1 MDESRIEANQL
12 VGLVAQK
19 TAVEHWL
26 EVVAPDEP
34 HRLQRRL
41 EWDELELP
49 EFECWLQA
57 SPSDVEIP
65 ASCWQAGLD
74 ICRKTLQAK
83 WQLPL
88 LPYSPQIQR
97 PFQDIWWPLRLEMEG
112 WLIDEFQLSNKIESS
127 VFSMLS
133 DSLIDRLCHVTES
146 ALWSQFRLGRTPGSM
161 LLAHLGNPDA
171 DKNAPSRDLYEDFVK
186 RQRREGLASL
196 LTEFPV
202 LARLIGSVIHLWQT
216 STMEML
222 SRIINDRSALE
233 QTFGIPIRF
242 HLVSVQQGLSD
253 PHQGGRVVSIL
264 HFKGQDDARVIRVV
278 YKPKEMG
285 VDSAYQDLLHDL
297 NIHSSLEPL
306 RILSVLTRSSYGYME
321 YVCHQPCESEESLQR
336 FYTNA
341 GRVTAILHIL
351 GCTDCHHEN
360 LIASGEELLL
370 VDTETLLEPELP
382 HHSQDAASD
391 SRFMGPSSLRR
402 RFFQSVLRSGLLPQ
416 WIFVGANK
424 VAVDIS
430 ALGISP
436 PSSAEKMVT
445 GWLGINSDGMLPGR
459 ISRTSTIPTS
469 LPVGIGSINPFHRF
483 LNEFCEGFSSQAHVL
498 IAQRERWLH
507 TSSVLN
513 NFAGLIRRS
522 VLRNTRVYYALQ
534 RQQLSPD
541 ALRSH
546 QNQALTLEELSRSFL
561 LAQSKPNNWPVFDA
575 ERRQMQQLDIPFFTH
590 TIDGD
595 ALRLDNHGN
604 YIDGFFCRSGLE
616 SARQRLAR
624 LDHTEIDFQL
634 KLIRGTVQARQ
645 LRAEAAVISEEDQ
658 NDSAN
663 STQVPTLL
671 HAASQIGEQ
680 LLRLAI
686 HDQHGRVDWLGID
699 LGRDGES
706 FYFGLVGSSLYGGSI
721 GVACLLD
728 QLDRQDIEIFGA
740 RKTKEAIIRTFSE
753 FTEHGT
759 EDSRRRWWRNQS
771 LGLNGCGG
779 VLLGLQQLG
788 ELNIVDQLVDTAL
801 PRFINADEQ
810 LDMIGGCAGLIG
822 ALLRSNNQKA
832 LDIAIVA
839 GEHLVKRQNES
850 GGWSVNRQKRPL
862 LGFSHGTAGYAAAL
876 ANLYRH
882 SGYAH
887 FAEAAQS
894 ALAYERSRF
903 NSSKRNW
910 PDFRVS
916 TGANQPDGFRIAWC
930 HGAPGIGLSRACLW
944 GTELWDDECTE
955 EITNAIKTTSE
966 SSAFRS
972 DHLCCGS
979 LGLMVILELLANGPW
994 EIESNVRTQAINAAS
1009 VLRASALQR
1018 CVGEEPRLRGFGTRD
1033 GNVVLPGFFTG
1044 LSGMGL
1050 ALLGTPESRLT
1061 VETLLCGGLN
1071 LSLKLANSESLA

>member
-1 MDESRIEANQL
+1 M
-12 VGLVAQK
+12 
-19 TAVEHWL
+19 EHWL
-26 EVVAPDEP
+26 EVIAPDEP

-41 EWDELELP
+41 EWDELEP
-49 EFECWLQA
+49 SEFEYWLQA
-57 SPSDVEIP
+57 SPSDVDLP

-88 LPYSPQIQR
+88 LRYSPLIQR
-97 PFQDIWWPLRLEMEG
+97 AFQDIWWPLRLEMER
-112 WLIDEFQLSNKIESS
+112 WLTDEIESSSQIESS
-127 VFSMLS
+127 VFAMLS

-146 ALWSQFRLGRTPGSM
+146 ALWSQFRLGRTPGAM
-161 LLAHLGNPDA
+161 LLAHLGNPDS
-171 DKNAPSRDLYEDFVK
+171 DKDAPCRDLYEKFVR
-186 RQRREGLASL
+186 RQRRDGLASL

-202 LARLIGSVIHLWQT
+202 LARLIGSVVHLWQ
-216 STMEML
+216 STTVEML
-222 SRIINDRSALE
+222 SRIIYDRSALE
-233 QTFGIPIRF
+233 RTFGIPSHF
-242 HLVSVQQGLSD
+242 SLVSVQQGLSD

-264 HFKGQDDARVIRVV
+264 RFENQDGTRAIQVV

-321 YVCHQPCESEESLQR
+321 YVSHQLCESEKSLQR

-341 GRVTAILHIL
+341 GRVTAILHVL

-370 VDTETLLEPELP
+370 VDTETLLEPELAHNP
-382 HHSQDAASD
+382 QDALTK
-391 SRFMGPSSLRR
+391 SRLMGPSSLRR
-402 RFFQSVLRSGLLPQ
+402 RFSQSVLRSGLLPQ

-436 PSSAEKMVT
+436 PSSREQMVA

-459 ISRTSTIPTS
+459 ISRTSKLPTS
-469 LPVGIGSINPFHRF
+469 LPVGIGSSNPLHRF
-483 LNEFCEGFSSQAHVL
+483 LDEFCEGFSSQTHAL

-513 NFAGLIRRS
+513 RFAGLIRRS

-534 RQQLSPD
+534 NQQLSPD
-541 ALRSH
+541 ALQSY
-546 QNQALTLEELSRSFL
+546 QNQALKLEELSRSFL
-561 LAQSKPNNWPVFDA
+561 LADTKPKNWPIFAA

-590 TIDGD
+590 RIDGD
-595 ALRLDNHGN
+595 ALSLDSKSSVLE
-604 YIDGFFCRSGLE
+604 GFIRKSGLQA
-616 SARQRLAR
+616 ARQRLAC
-624 LDHTEIDFQL
+624 LDHAEIDFQL
-634 KLIRGTVQARQ
+634 NLIRGAVMARQ
-645 LRAEAAVISEEDQ
+645 LRAEPANL
-658 NDSAN
+658 NDKNQKES
-663 STQVPTLL
+663 SPT
-671 HAASQIGEQ
+671 Q
-680 LLRLAI
+680 LLASLQAATKVGHQLMRLAVRDRNG
-686 HDQHGRVDWLGID
+686 HVDWLGMD

-706 FYFGLVGSSLYGGSI
+706 FYFGPIGSSLYGGTI
-721 GVACLLD
+721 GVACFLD
-728 QLDRQDIEIFGA
+728 QLDQHNIQIRGA
-740 RKTKEAIIRTFSE
+740 ADTRAAIVRSFAAIV
-753 FTEHGT
+753 EHGT
-759 EDSRRRWWRNQS
+759 ADARRRWWRNQS

-822 ALLRSNNQKA
+822 ALLQTNNQKA
-832 LDIAIVA
+832 LEIAIVA

-850 GGWSVNRQKRPL
+850 GGWSVNRQKLPL

-876 ANLYRH
+876 ANLYNH
-882 SGYAH
+882 CGYAL

-894 ALAYERSRF
+894 ALAYERLRF

-916 TGANQPDGFRIAWC
+916 PGTNEPDAFRVAWC

-955 EITNAIKTTSE
+955 EISNAIKTTAETSD
-966 SSAFRS
+966 FRS

-994 EIESNVRTQAINAAS
+994 EIESSIRTLAINTAS
-1009 VLRASALQR
+1009 VLRATALQR
-1018 CVGEEPRLRGFGTRD
+1018 CVGEEPQLRVFGTRD
-1033 GNVVLPGFFTG
+1033 GHVVLPGFFTG

-1050 ALLGTPESRLT
+1050 ALLNTPESRLT
-1061 VETLLCGGLN
+1061 TETLLCGGLN
-1071 LSLKLANSESLA
+1071 LSSKPASKSVNPA